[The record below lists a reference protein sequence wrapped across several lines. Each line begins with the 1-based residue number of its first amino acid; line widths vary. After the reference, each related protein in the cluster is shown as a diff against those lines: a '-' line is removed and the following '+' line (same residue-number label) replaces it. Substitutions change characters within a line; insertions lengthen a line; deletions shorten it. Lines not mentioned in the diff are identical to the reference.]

1 MNKYSKILRQLRSS
15 PKLWE
20 AETEVQTQRLIQKCK
35 DRLSPVFQ
43 KQAQQNQD
51 RVSQRH
57 CDLYA

>member
-20 AETEVQTQRLIQKCK
+20 AKTEVQTQRLIEKCK
-35 DRLSPVFQ
+35 DRLSPVFK
-43 KQAQQNQD
+43 KQAQRNQD